1 MSNPARRQPK
11 MAIDEYFRNYGVFQD
26 FLSTNILTFEDL
38 YKSYYDQFRTL
49 IYEIVQIDGLE
60 ETPTVDPTFL
70 KYCIFIV
77 GKATFF
83 NTKSGELRALNGTYS
98 GVPDIYYIPELMI
111 VANPRLEESYELE
124 RGKECEVVYCRE
136 VDRYN
141 LAPFGGLFPLI
152 SETATIIADNKI
164 SINVAQKNT
173 RLVNLITADT
183 EQSKRSAEAAINA
196 MYAGLPYSV
205 IQSNLVDELHS
216 IPLMP
221 NTTNRYLIDL
231 IELEQYAMSHFL
243 EKIGLYT
250 HDQMKRERLITAEI
264 NDNSNLPI
272 FNIYNIIKTINEG
285 FDRVN
290 AMFGTHYRAY
300 LNPLILNQLENLA
313 ERKEV
318 AAETEGAEE
327 DEVSNENIEAAA
339 DQDGSSDAAD
349 QALESASDA
358 ATDDNED
365 SSEPGSSE
373 SDRVDEDRDELPPD
387 ESEDDD
393 SEGAS
398 EKGIDDR
405 ADQASE
411 ESEDSEDK
419 SGSNDGDNSVEINID
434 GDISGNPEINID
446 VKVGDEDE
454 PESVLEEMDG
464 DRRGSSDES
473 ADSVRVDPGTDRS
486 DSE

>member
-1 MSNPARRQPK
+1 MSNPARRPPK
-11 MAIDEYFRNYGVFQD
+11 MAIDEYFRKYGVFKD
-26 FLSTNILTFEDL
+26 FLSTNILTFDEL

-70 KYCIFIV
+70 KYCIFIL

-83 NTKSGELRALNGTYS
+83 KTKSGDFRALNGTYS

-111 VANPRLEESYELE
+111 VTNPRLEESYELK
-124 RGKECEVVYCRE
+124 RGEECEVVYCRE

-196 MYAGLPYSV
+196 MYAGLPYTV

-290 AMFGTHYRAY
+290 AMFGTKYRAY

-327 DEVSNENIEAAA
+327 DEVSIEERADEETSAAAAASEEETAEDDAASDDTSIDDNGSDDGEAA
-339 DQDGSSDAAD
+339 SSDADSD
-349 QALESASDA
+349 QSPEG
-358 ATDDNED
+358 NQEED
-365 SSEPGSSE
+365 QST
-373 SDRVDEDRDELPPD
+373 
-387 ESEDDD
+387 
-393 SEGAS
+393 
-398 EKGIDDR
+398 
-405 ADQASE
+405 E
-411 ESEDSEDK
+411 EEDSERED
-419 SGSNDGDNSVEINID
+419 SDADSDADSEENSAEPDGDNSVEININ
-434 GDISGNPEINID
+434 GDISGDPEINID
-446 VKVGDEDE
+446 VKVGDEDGSE
-454 PESVLEEMDG
+454 DVSEEMERNSAGTDDESVRG
-464 DRRGSSDES
+464 ISGSSD
-473 ADSVRVDPGTDRS
+473 S
-486 DSE
+486 D

>member
-11 MAIDEYFRNYGVFQD
+11 MAIDEYFRKYGVFQD

-83 NTKSGELRALNGTYS
+83 KTKSEELRALNG
-98 GVPDIYYIPELMI
+98 
-111 VANPRLEESYELE
+111 EESYELK
-124 RGKECEVVYCRE
+124 RGEECEVVYCRE

-300 LNPLILNQLENLA
+300 LNPLILNQLDNLA

-327 DEVSNENIEAAA
+327 DEVSYEINEAAA

-349 QALESASDA
+349 QAPESASDA
-358 ATDDNED
+358 AADDNED

>member
-1 MSNPARRQPK
+1 MSNPARKPPK
-11 MAIDEYFRNYGVFQD
+11 MAIDEYFRQYGVFQD

-83 NTKSGELRALNGTYS
+83 ETKSRELRALNGTYS

-111 VANPRLEESYELE
+111 VTNPQLKESYELE

-318 AAETEGAEE
+318 AAETEGVEGS
-327 DEVSNENIEAAA
+327 EVSNEINEAAA
-339 DQDGSSDAAD
+339 DQDESSSDAA
-349 QALESASDA
+349 A
-358 ATDDNED
+358 DDNKD

-373 SDRVDEDRDELPPD
+373 SDRADEDRDELPPD

-398 EKGIDDR
+398 EKEIDDR
-405 ADQASE
+405 ADQA
-411 ESEDSEDK
+411 SEDSEDK

-434 GDISGNPEINID
+434 TGDISGNPEINID

-473 ADSVRVDPGTDRS
+473 ADAVRVDTGTDRA

>member
-1 MSNPARRQPK
+1 MSNPARKPPK
-11 MAIDEYFRNYGVFQD
+11 MAIDEYFSKYGVFQD

-83 NTKSGELRALNGTYS
+83 KTKNGELRALNGTYS

-205 IQSNLVDELHS
+205 IQSNLLDELHS

-290 AMFGTHYRAY
+290 SMFGTHYRAY

-318 AAETEGAEE
+318 AAEMEGVEGS
-327 DEVSNENIEAAA
+327 EVSNEINEAAA
-339 DQDGSSDAAD
+339 DQDESSSDAA
-349 QALESASDA
+349 A
-358 ATDDNED
+358 DDNKD
-365 SSEPGSSE
+365 NSEPGSSE
-373 SDRVDEDRDELPPD
+373 SDRADEDRDELPPD
-387 ESEDDD
+387 ESQDDD

-398 EKGIDDR
+398 EKEIDDR
-405 ADQASE
+405 ADQA
-411 ESEDSEDK
+411 SEDSEDK
-419 SGSNDGDNSVEINID
+419 SGSNDGDNSVEININ
-434 GDISGNPEINID
+434 GEISGNPEINID

-454 PESVLEEMDG
+454 SKSVLEEMDG

-473 ADSVRVDPGTDRS
+473 ADAVRVDPGTDRS

>member
-1 MSNPARRQPK
+1 MSNPARKPPK
-11 MAIDEYFRNYGVFQD
+11 MSIDEYFRKYGVFQD

-83 NTKSGELRALNGTYS
+83 KTKSGELRALNGTYS

-111 VANPRLEESYELE
+111 VSNPRLEESYELK
-124 RGKECEVVYCRE
+124 RGEECEVVYCRE

-183 EQSKRSAEAAINA
+183 EQSKRSADAAINA

-272 FNIYNIIKTINEG
+272 FNIFNIIKTINEG

-327 DEVSNENIEAAA
+327 DEVSNE
-339 DQDGSSDAAD
+339 G
-349 QALESASDA
+349 
-358 ATDDNED
+358 
-365 SSEPGSSE
+365 
-373 SDRVDEDRDELPPD
+373 
-387 ESEDDD
+387 
-393 SEGAS
+393 
-398 EKGIDDR
+398 R
-405 ADQASE
+405 AE
-411 ESEDSEDK
+411 EE
-419 SGSNDGDNSVEINID
+419 
-434 GDISGNPEINID
+434 
-446 VKVGDEDE
+446 
-454 PESVLEEMDG
+454 
-464 DRRGSSDES
+464 
-473 ADSVRVDPGTDRS
+473 T
-486 DSE
+486 

>member
-1 MSNPARRQPK
+1 
-11 MAIDEYFRNYGVFQD
+11 MAIDEYFRKYGVFQD

-290 AMFGTHYRAY
+290 AMFGTLCLEHIIA
-300 LNPLILNQLENLA
+300 LI
-313 ERKEV
+313 
-318 AAETEGAEE
+318 
-327 DEVSNENIEAAA
+327 
-339 DQDGSSDAAD
+339 
-349 QALESASDA
+349 
-358 ATDDNED
+358 
-365 SSEPGSSE
+365 
-373 SDRVDEDRDELPPD
+373 
-387 ESEDDD
+387 
-393 SEGAS
+393 
-398 EKGIDDR
+398 
-405 ADQASE
+405 
-411 ESEDSEDK
+411 
-419 SGSNDGDNSVEINID
+419 
-434 GDISGNPEINID
+434 
-446 VKVGDEDE
+446 
-454 PESVLEEMDG
+454 
-464 DRRGSSDES
+464 
-473 ADSVRVDPGTDRS
+473 
-486 DSE
+486 

>member
-1 MSNPARRQPK
+1 MSNPASKPPK
-11 MAIDEYFRNYGVFQD
+11 MAIDEYFRKYGVFKD
-26 FLSTNILTFEDL
+26 FLSTNILTFDEL

-83 NTKSGELRALNGTYS
+83 KTKSGDLRALNGTYS

-111 VANPRLEESYELE
+111 VTNPRLEESYELK
-124 RGKECEVVYCRE
+124 RGEECEVVYCRE

-141 LAPFGGLFPLI
+141 LAPFGGLFPLL

-183 EQSKRSAEAAINA
+183 EQSKRSAEAAING
-196 MYAGLPYSV
+196 MYAGLPYQV

-290 AMFGTHYRAY
+290 AMFGTKYRAY

-313 ERKEV
+313 ERNEV

-327 DEVSNENIEAAA
+327 DEVSIEERAEEETSAAA
-339 DQDGSSDAAD
+339 AASEEETAEDDAASEDSSIDDNGSDDREAVSSDADSD
-349 QALESASDA
+349 QSPE
-358 ATDDNED
+358 DNQEED
-365 SSEPGSSE
+365 QST
-373 SDRVDEDRDELPPD
+373 
-387 ESEDDD
+387 
-393 SEGAS
+393 
-398 EKGIDDR
+398 
-405 ADQASE
+405 E
-411 ESEDSEDK
+411 EEDSERED
-419 SGSNDGDNSVEINID
+419 SDADSEENSAEPDGDNSVEININ
-434 GDISGNPEINID
+434 GDISGDPEINID
-446 VKVGDEDE
+446 VKVGDKDDSEDV
-454 PESVLEEMDG
+454 SEEMDRNSAG
-464 DRRGSSDES
+464 TDDESVRGIRGSSD
-473 ADSVRVDPGTDRS
+473 S
-486 DSE
+486 D

>member
-1 MSNPARRQPK
+1 
-11 MAIDEYFRNYGVFQD
+11 MAIEEYFRKYGVFKD
-26 FLSTNILTFEDL
+26 FLSTNILTFDDL

-60 ETPTVDPTFL
+60 DTPTVDPTFL

-83 NTKSGELRALNGTYS
+83 KTKNGELRALNGTYS

-111 VANPRLEESYELE
+111 VTNPRLEESYELK
-124 RGKECEVVYCRE
+124 RGEECEVVYCRE

-318 AAETEGAEE
+318 AAETEGVEE
-327 DEVSNENIEAAA
+327 GEVSNEINEAAA
-339 DQDGSSDAAD
+339 DQDGSSDAA
-349 QALESASDA
+349 A
-358 ATDDNED
+358 DDNLD

-373 SDRVDEDRDELPPD
+373 SDRADEDRDELPPD

-398 EKGIDDR
+398 EKRIDDG

-411 ESEDSEDK
+411 DSEDSEDK
-419 SGSNDGDNSVEINID
+419 SGSNDGDNSVEININ
-434 GDISGNPEINID
+434 GEISGNPEINID

-454 PESVLEEMDG
+454 PESVPEEMDG

-473 ADSVRVDPGTDRS
+473 IDAVRVDPGTDRS

>member
-1 MSNPARRQPK
+1 
-11 MAIDEYFRNYGVFQD
+11 MAIEEYFRKYGVFKD
-26 FLSTNILTFEDL
+26 FLSTNILTFDDL

-83 NTKSGELRALNGTYS
+83 KTKNGELRALNGTYS

-111 VANPRLEESYELE
+111 VTNPRLEESYELK
-124 RGKECEVVYCRE
+124 RGEECEVVYCRE

-285 FDRVN
+285 FNRVN
-290 AMFGTHYRAY
+290 TMFGTHYRAY

-327 DEVSNENIEAAA
+327 DGRAEDITAGSGEGA
-339 DQDGSSDAAD
+339 DPADREEILSDAAD
-349 QALESASDA
+349 
-358 ATDDNED
+358 
-365 SSEPGSSE
+365 SETSE
-373 SDRVDEDRDELPPD
+373 SEDTDQRRSDPEVSELSDSD
-387 ESEDDD
+387 ESEQ
-393 SEGAS
+393 
-398 EKGIDDR
+398 
-405 ADQASE
+405 DQGDAE
-411 ESEDSEDK
+411 EAEDSEDDSAASGDTDSAESEEE
-419 SGSNDGDNSVEINID
+419 SGSNDEEDISSSVEININ
-434 GDISGNPEINID
+434 GEISGNPEINFD

-454 PESVLEEMDG
+454 SESVLEEMDG

-473 ADSVRVDPGTDRS
+473 ADAVRVDPGTDRS

>member
-1 MSNPARRQPK
+1 
-11 MAIDEYFRNYGVFQD
+11 MAIDEYFRKYGVFKD
-26 FLSTNILTFEDL
+26 FLSTNILTFDEL

-49 IYEIVQIDGLE
+49 IYEIVQIDGVE

-83 NTKSGELRALNGTYS
+83 RTKSGDLRALNGTYS

-111 VANPRLEESYELE
+111 VTNPRLEESYELK
-124 RGKECEVVYCRE
+124 RGEECEVVYCRE

-141 LAPFGGLFPLI
+141 LAPFGGLFPLL

-183 EQSKRSAEAAINA
+183 EQSKRSAEAAING
-196 MYAGLPYSV
+196 MYAGLPYQV

-290 AMFGTHYRAY
+290 AMFGTKYRAY

-327 DEVSNENIEAAA
+327 DGRAENIIAGSSEGVDPA
-339 DQDGSSDAAD
+339 DGEEILSDAAD
-349 QALESASDA
+349 
-358 ATDDNED
+358 
-365 SSEPGSSE
+365 SETSE
-373 SDRVDEDRDELPPD
+373 SEDTDQRRSDPEESELSDSD
-387 ESEDDD
+387 ESEQ
-393 SEGAS
+393 
-398 EKGIDDR
+398 
-405 ADQASE
+405 DQGDAE
-411 ESEDSEDK
+411 EAEDSEDDSAASGDTDSAESEEE
-419 SGSNDGDNSVEINID
+419 SGSNDEEDISSSVEININ

-446 VKVGDEDE
+446 MKVGDEDDSE
-454 PESVLEEMDG
+454 DVSEKMDRDSGGTDDESVPG
-464 DRRGSSDES
+464 ISGSSD
-473 ADSVRVDPGTDRS
+473 S
-486 DSE
+486 D

>member
-1 MSNPARRQPK
+1 
-11 MAIDEYFRNYGVFQD
+11 MAIDEYFRKYGVFKD
-26 FLSTNILTFEDL
+26 FLSTNILTFDEL

-83 NTKSGELRALNGTYS
+83 RTKNGKLRALNGTYS

-111 VANPRLEESYELE
+111 IANPRLEESYELK
-124 RGKECEVVYCRE
+124 RGEECEVVYCRE

-141 LAPFGGLFPLI
+141 LAPFGGLFPLL

-183 EQSKRSAEAAINA
+183 EQSKRSADAAINA

-205 IQSNLVDELHS
+205 IQSSLVDELHS

-290 AMFGTHYRAY
+290 AMFGTKYRAY

-327 DEVSNENIEAAA
+327 DEVSIEERAEEETSAAAAASEEETAEDDAASDDTSIDDNGSDDGEAA
-339 DQDGSSDAAD
+339 SSDADSD
-349 QALESASDA
+349 QSPE
-358 ATDDNED
+358 DNQEED
-365 SSEPGSSE
+365 QST
-373 SDRVDEDRDELPPD
+373 
-387 ESEDDD
+387 
-393 SEGAS
+393 
-398 EKGIDDR
+398 
-405 ADQASE
+405 E
-411 ESEDSEDK
+411 EEDSERDD
-419 SGSNDGDNSVEINID
+419 SDSDSDADSEENSAEPDGDNSVEININ

-446 VKVGDEDE
+446 VKVGDEDDSE
-454 PESVLEEMDG
+454 DVSEEMDRNSAG
-464 DRRGSSDES
+464 TDDES
-473 ADSVRVDPGTDRS
+473 V
-486 DSE
+486 

>member
-1 MSNPARRQPK
+1 MSNPARPLPK
-11 MAIDEYFRNYGVFQD
+11 MTIDEYFKKYGVFSD
-26 FLSTNILTFEDL
+26 LVSTNILTFDEL

-60 ETPTVDPTFL
+60 ETPTVDETFL
-70 KYCIFIV
+70 KYCIFIT

-83 NTKSGELRALNGTYS
+83 KTKNGELRALNGTYS

-111 VANPRLEESYELE
+111 VTNPRLEETYELK
-124 RGKECEVVYCRE
+124 RGEDCEVVYCRE

-173 RLVNLITADT
+173 RLINLITADT
-183 EQSKRSAEAAINA
+183 EQAKRSAETVIAN
-196 MYAGLPYSV
+196 MYAGLPFGV
-205 IQSNLVDELHS
+205 IMSNLVDELRS
-216 IPLMP
+216 VPLIP

-231 IELEQYAMSHFL
+231 IQLEQYALSHFF

-250 HDQMKRERLITAEI
+250 HDQMKKERLITAEV
-264 NDNSNLPI
+264 NDNANLPI
-272 FNIYNIIKTINEG
+272 FNIYNIIKTINKG
-285 FDRVN
+285 FEKVN
-290 AMFGTHYRAY
+290 EHFGTHYHAY
-300 LNPLILNQLENLA
+300 LNPLIVNQIENIQ
-313 ERKEV
+313 EREEV
-318 AAETEGAEE
+318 EAETEGAEE
-327 DEVSNENIEAAA
+327 DAVSNENIEAAA

-349 QALESASDA
+349 QALESASDTA
-358 ATDDNED
+358 ADDNEN

-373 SDRVDEDRDELPPD
+373 SDRADEDRNELPPD

-398 EKGIDDR
+398 EKGIDDG

-411 ESEDSEDK
+411 DAEDSEDE
-419 SGSNDGDNSVEINID
+419 SGSNNGDNSVEININ
-434 GDISGNPEINID
+434 GDISGDPEINID
-446 VKVGDEDE
+446 VKVGDTDE
-454 PESVLEEMDG
+454 PKELSEEMDG

-473 ADSVRVDPGTDRS
+473 VDAVRGSTDTDRS
-486 DSE
+486 ESE

>member
-11 MAIDEYFRNYGVFQD
+11 MAIDEYFRTYGVFQD

-111 VANPRLEESYELE
+111 VTNPRLEESYELK
-124 RGKECEVVYCRE
+124 RGEECEVVYCRE

-327 DEVSNENIEAAA
+327 DGRAEDLIAGSSEGA
-339 DQDGSSDAAD
+339 DPADREEILSDAAD
-349 QALESASDA
+349 
-358 ATDDNED
+358 
-365 SSEPGSSE
+365 SETSE
-373 SDRVDEDRDELPPD
+373 SEDNDQRRSDPEESELSDSD
-387 ESEDDD
+387 ESEQ
-393 SEGAS
+393 
-398 EKGIDDR
+398 
-405 ADQASE
+405 DQGDAE
-411 ESEDSEDK
+411 EAEDSEDDSAASGDTDSTESEEE
-419 SGSNDGDNSVEINID
+419 SGSNDEEDISSSVEININ
-434 GDISGNPEINID
+434 GEISGNPEINID

-454 PESVLEEMDG
+454 SESVLEEMDG

-473 ADSVRVDPGTDRS
+473 ADAVRVDPGTDRS

>member
-1 MSNPARRQPK
+1 
-11 MAIDEYFRNYGVFQD
+11 MAIDEYFSKYGVFQD
-26 FLSTNILTFEDL
+26 FISTNILTFEDL

-83 NTKSGELRALNGTYS
+83 KTKSGELRALNGTYS

-111 VANPRLEESYELE
+111 VTNPQLKESYELE

-205 IQSNLVDELHS
+205 IQSNLLDELHS

-290 AMFGTHYRAY
+290 TMFGTRYRAY
-300 LNPLILNQLENLA
+300 LNLLILNQLENLA

-327 DEVSNENIEAAA
+327 GEVSNEINEAAA

-349 QALESASDA
+349 QASESSASDA
-358 ATDDNED
+358 AANDNED
-365 SSEPGSSE
+365 SSESGSSE

-393 SEGAS
+393 SEGAL
-398 EKGIDDR
+398 EKEIDDR
-405 ADQASE
+405 ADQA
-411 ESEDSEDK
+411 SEDSEDK

-434 GDISGNPEINID
+434 TGDISGNPEINID

-473 ADSVRVDPGTDRS
+473 ADAVRVDTGTDRS

>member
-1 MSNPARRQPK
+1 MSNPARKPPK
-11 MAIDEYFRNYGVFQD
+11 MAIDEYFRQYGVFQD
-26 FLSTNILTFEDL
+26 FLSTNILTFDDL

-83 NTKSGELRALNGTYS
+83 KTKKDELRALNGTYS

-111 VANPRLEESYELE
+111 VTNPRLEESYELK
-124 RGKECEVVYCRE
+124 RGEECEVVYCRE

-313 ERKEV
+313 ERREV

-327 DEVSNENIEAAA
+327 DEVSDEINEAAA
-339 DQDGSSDAAD
+339 DQDGSSDAA
-349 QALESASDA
+349 A
-358 ATDDNED
+358 DDNED

-373 SDRVDEDRDELPPD
+373 SDRVDEDRDELPPN

-393 SEGAS
+393 SKGAS

-411 ESEDSEDK
+411 DSEDSEDK
-419 SGSNDGDNSVEINID
+419 SGSNDGDNSVEININ
-434 GDISGNPEINID
+434 GDISGNPEINFD

-473 ADSVRVDPGTDRS
+473 ADAVRVDPGTDRS